1 VKRIVLFGS
10 GAMSCLFASR
20 LAKVSDVT
28 IVGTW
33 AESIDA
39 ICRRGILIEGPRG
52 DESVRVN
59 ARFLGEPLEP
69 CDLAIVL
76 VKAWQTGT
84 VAKHLYKYLRQDGI
98 AVSLQNGL
106 GNLELLGERAY
117 PGSTA
122 MGATLL
128 GPGRV
133 RMGGEGLTQ
142 MVAPDWIVALFR
154 ESGLEAGRCNA
165 DEAESLLWGKLCV
178 SCGIN
183 PLTALLR
190 IPNGELLRRSE
201 ACDLMVRA
209 AKECAVIA
217 KFKGIKLPFPDPA
230 SYVREVAERTSANRS
245 SMLQDILRG
254 APTECDAIN
263 GAVVSEGKM
272 IGAPAPVNELL
283 WMLVR
288 AGRQNGSDFQKCEQL
303 KALRN

>member
-1 VKRIVLFGS
+1 
-10 GAMSCLFASR
+10 MSCLFAAR

-28 IVGTW
+28 MIGGWT
-33 AESIDA
+33 EA
-39 ICRRGILIEGPRG
+39 INAVRRRGILVDGLQADGP
-52 DESVRVN
+52 VRVN
-59 ARFLGEPLEP
+59 SGILGEPMEP
-69 CDLAIVL
+69 ADLAIVL
-76 VKAWQTGT
+76 VKSWQTGA
-84 VAKHLYKYLRQDGI
+84 VAKHLSRYLRQDGI

-106 GNLELLGERAY
+106 GNLELLGERTY

-128 GPGRV
+128 GPGHV
-133 RMGGEGLTQ
+133 RPGGEGSTQ
-142 MVAPDWIVALFR
+142 MVAPDWVVTLFR

-165 DEAESLLWGKLCV
+165 DEAEGLLWGKLCV

-190 IPNGELLRRSE
+190 IPNGELLKRSD

-209 AKECAVIA
+209 ANECAVIA
-217 KFKGIKLPFPDPA
+217 KLKGINLPFQDA
-230 SYVREVAERTSANRS
+230 AVYVREVAERTATNKS

-263 GAVVSEGKM
+263 GAVVSEGKR

-283 WMLVR
+283 WMMIK
-288 AGRQNGSDFQKCEQL
+288 ASRQNGSDFNN
-303 KALRN
+303 ADS